1 MASPQLTPDGLQVN
15 ATQSDQSQ
23 DAQYLSGYM
32 WRKVEVGG
40 GVPCQHLLFL
50 GLPCP
55 SCLGWCLLVG
65 VSMHPAVT
73 LIPDDNN

>member
-1 MASPQLTPDGLQVN
+1 MASPQLAPDGLQVN

-23 DAQYLSGYM
+23 DARYLSGYM
-32 WRKVEVGG
+32 WRKMEGG
-40 GVPCQHLLFL
+40 GGPLPASPLPWASLSLLSRL
-50 GLPCP
+50 V
-55 SCLGWCLLVG
+55 SLVG